1 MKRRTALRLAPVV
14 LGGVTA
20 GCLKNTLGPE
30 AAETRSTPC
39 PMPSFDASNS
49 GHYMGVQEFERR
61 IFDKM
66 NESRAGF
73 GVDPVERD
81 AVLAYVARLHSRD
94 MAKGD
99 YISHRSESG
108 MSLADRVGQFG
119 YDCRGG
125 SSENIHV
132 RDLYYSNNF
141 ESVEEAATGT
151 IEGWETSDGHRKIM
165 WSDSVEVAGVG
176 CFISAEHDL
185 YVTCDFCSHDP
196 ADAADAATGTPP
208 EDGCYYGGDP
218 P

>member
-1 MKRRTALRLAPVV
+1 MGVTRHGVGSCEPRATYFRGWFAVKRRTALRLAPVV

-66 NESRAGF
+66 NE
-73 GVDPVERD
+73 
-81 AVLAYVARLHSRD
+81 
-94 MAKGD
+94 
-99 YISHRSESG
+99 
-108 MSLADRVGQFG
+108 
-119 YDCRGG
+119 
-125 SSENIHV
+125 SENIHV